1 MNGFAIATLVVAM
14 VFGVLSLIPAKEWI
28 RYWLPGFWPK
38 DSDAESTSTYQFQ
51 PSRDEVNALWR
62 QVGDWKL
69 AVDQKYITGSRLR
82 EVVGQDNTRL
92 GAMKAAVTG
101 PSSNGQLVLVDKTE
115 LGRLVNEHEEIQRLL
130 VLVDERQQWTVSAY
144 APQHTVQICFFWV
157 TTAPSPNTSFF

>member
-1 MNGFAIATLVVAM
+1 MNGFAIAALVVAM

-62 QVGDWKL
+62 QVSSWKL
-69 AVDQKYITGSRLR
+69 AVDLHYTTESRLR

-92 GAMKAAVTG
+92 DAMKAAVTG
-101 PSSNGQLVLVDKTE
+101 PSSNGQFILVDRTE
-115 LGRLVNEHEEIQRLL
+115 LECLVNDHEEIRRLL
-130 VLVDERQQWTVSAY
+130 DPDRGNVGAG
-144 APQHTVQICFFWV
+144 
-157 TTAPSPNTSFF
+157 